1 MDNSFTE
8 MTEATSPIDISEIR
22 VLRRSEYNERIRS
35 ALHANDVK
43 KSDPVQRPGVFVPS
57 HMLFHGSS
65 IDDAALTARRL
76 GVSVRSEETAEVSS
90 EPPMT
95 GHEYDGIQEYDNPTP
110 GWWYM
115 IFNATIVFSLLYVV
129 IYHSV
134 VPTQHER
141 HAAAENRAL
150 EVRFAELRKVPD
162 GEEKLLAIMA
172 EPTWLAQGAS
182 VYQSSCT
189 LCHGQQGEGLVGPNL
204 TDNVYKNATSLV
216 GLYDVIL
223 HGAGNGAMPARGGA
237 PLKNE
242 EIALVAA
249 YVATLRG
256 QNLEGPRGPEGIE
269 IPPFPAP
276 AQFDPSAQL
285 KPVSTVRVSH
295 IGS

>member
-1 MDNSFTE
+1 MNN
-8 MTEATSPIDISEIR
+8 TSEHNAASRPEIDISGIR
-22 VLRRSEYNERIRS
+22 LMRRSEYNERNRV
-35 ALHANDVK
+35 ALQKDEVLSSTGA
-43 KSDPVQRPGVFVPS
+43 QRPGVFVPA
-57 HMLFHGSS
+57 HMLIHGLTV
-65 IDDAALTARRL
+65 DDAAATARRL
-76 GVSVRSEETAEVSS
+76 GVHVRTDETVEVSS

-134 VPTQHER
+134 VPSQHER

-162 GEEKLLAIMA
+162 GEQKLLAIMA

-204 TDNVYKNATSLV
+204 TNNVYKNATSLV
-216 GLYDVIL
+216 SLYDVIL
-223 HGAGNGAMPARGGA
+223 YGAGNGAMPARGGA

-256 QNLEGPRGPEGIE
+256 QNLEGPRGPEGVE
-269 IPPFPAP
+269 IAPFPTP
-276 AQFDPSAQL
+276 AKFDPSAQL
-285 KPVSTVRVSH
+285 TPDSTGQVSQQ
-295 IGS
+295 GS